1 MSNFEVTYSIVKA
14 LVLPAVRRRSK
25 NSNGL
30 QIKIM
35 NKMKRFIDIKDVFSR
50 LEPDCLISNT
60 GRGFECVESVVRI
73 ANYKV
78 KEIKLNN
85 CWRQNSPSFWS
96 LFASS
101 TKPRSYCA
109 DCKKWNIFSVLY
121 TYVRYIS
128 MKVLWHHQNG
138 IKSIMRS
145 YIF

>member
-35 NKMKRFIDIKDVFSR
+35 NKMRRFIDTKDVFSR
-50 LEPDCLISNT
+50 LKPDCLISNT

-85 CWRQNSPSFWS
+85 C
-96 LFASS
+96 
-101 TKPRSYCA
+101 
-109 DCKKWNIFSVLY
+109 
-121 TYVRYIS
+121 
-128 MKVLWHHQNG
+128 
-138 IKSIMRS
+138 
-145 YIF
+145 